1 MNWLRR
7 GAASI

>member
-7 GAASI
+7 TEITK